1 MKKAEI
7 ITELEKLK
15 KSYEKSFDFHQA
27 VVEKNAICLHVL
39 NMEEYPP
46 WGTWGGPKELV
57 KLYQESVDAN
67 GESNNKGGGKNRL
80 IDLKNLGQA
89 DTYFKAFRDIDYLLA
104 YIKEGE

>member
-46 WGTWGGPKELV
+46 YGSWGNVQEELIE
-57 KLYQESVDAN
+57 LYQKSVDAQDS
-67 GESNNKGGGKNRL
+67 GENRI
-80 IDLKNLGQA
+80 IDLTSLGKA
-89 DTYFKAFRDIDYLLA
+89 NTYSQAFRDIDYLLA
-104 YIKEGE
+104 DIKEGE